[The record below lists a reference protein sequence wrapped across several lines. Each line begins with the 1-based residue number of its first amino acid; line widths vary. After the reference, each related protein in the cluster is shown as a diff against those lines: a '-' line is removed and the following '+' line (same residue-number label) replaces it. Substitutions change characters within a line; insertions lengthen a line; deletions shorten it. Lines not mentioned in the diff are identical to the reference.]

1 MKTKEV
7 LLNNKSISKAFK
19 FNIYDLT
26 FNNIKFNFKKFLHVF
41 FGMRRFRSKIFLIG
55 FSDSQYCNFS
65 KLFKFFKINYF
76 KGDVWIPGLFSNHKF
91 IYKFIKIKRLNIL
104 LKKKDVNYIKD
115 FYKIFRSSSLPDL
128 IIFYERKP
136 YTKYILK
143 ECLKLKIPVII
154 LFDINYQYDSNLIK
168 VFHSNIKKEIFN
180 KYLFFILKILLK
192 KERIIEKKIRDRRKQ
207 YFKHKKNNMYYYRN
221 NNYRHKGF
229 KKSKK
234 SYNKK

>member
-7 LLNNKSISKAFK
+7 LFNNKFINKTFK

-26 FNNIKFNFKKFLHVF
+26 VSNIKFNFKKFLQIF
-41 FGMRRFRSKIFLIG
+41 FGLRRFRSKIFLIG

-91 IYKFIKIKRLNIL
+91 IYKFIRIKRLNIV
-104 LKKKDVNYIKD
+104 LKKKDVNHIKD

-180 KYLFFILKILLK
+180 KYLFSILKILLK
-192 KERIIEKKIRDRRKQ
+192 KERIVEKKIRARRKQ
-207 YFKHKKNNMYYYRN
+207 YFKYKKTNRYHYRN
-221 NNYRHKGF
+221 NNHRHKGYKTRKEYYH
-229 KKSKK
+229 KK
-234 SYNKK
+234 